1 MTEHSIIG
9 QESVPP
15 GTLNPYHRNPRHG
28 DVDAI
33 AEAVSALGQY
43 KAIVVNKGTLT
54 GRPNEILAG
63 NHTHQA
69 ITRLKLATIDVVW
82 VDVDDTTA
90 AKIVVG
96 DNRTGDLAGYD
107 NDILFELLQSLQ
119 TLDGSGFSQGD
130 YDSILSD
137 LTPAETAPK
146 QPGMSQEG
154 VNTFDRR
161 ADYEKAEARGVLI
174 DYSLDDYDTV
184 TEQLNTLRKQHGA
197 KDNAEL
203 VIMLI
208 EAATGETAPE
218 ETE

>member
-1 MTEHSIIG
+1 MSQTILGS
-9 QESVPP
+9 ESVPP
-15 GTLNPYHRNPRHG
+15 GSLNPYPQNPRQG

-33 AEAVSALGQY
+33 AASLNEFGQY
-43 KAIVVNKGTLT
+43 KPIVVNRGTQT

-63 NHTHQA
+63 NHTWQA
-69 ITRLKLATIDVVW
+69 ATKLRFKTINVVW
-82 VDVDDTTA
+82 VDVDDDTA
-90 AKIVVG
+90 AKIVLA

-107 NDILFELLQSLQ
+107 TDVLSDLMQSLQ
-119 TLDGSGFSQGD
+119 TLEGTGFTQGD
-130 YDSILSD
+130 YDSLIAD
-137 LTPAETAPK
+137 LNPVETAPK
-146 QPGMSQEG
+146 QPGRSQEG

-174 DYSLDDYDTV
+174 DYSLEDYDTV
-184 TEQLNTLRKQHGA
+184 TADLDTLRKRHGA

>member
-1 MTEHSIIG
+1 MSETILG
-9 QESVPP
+9 AESVDPS
-15 GTLNPYHRNPRHG
+15 TLNAYYRNPRQG

-33 AEAVSALGQY
+33 AEAVDALGQY
-43 KAIVVNKGTLT
+43 KPIVVNRGTVT

-69 ITRLKLATIDVVW
+69 ITRLRRKSIDVVW
-82 VDVDDTTA
+82 VDVDEDTA
-90 AKIVVG
+90 KKIVLA

-107 NDILFELLQSLQ
+107 NDALFALLQSLD

-137 LTPAETAPK
+137 LSPAETAPK
-146 QPGMSQEG
+146 QPGRSQEG

-161 ADYEKAEARGVLI
+161 EAYENTDARGVLL
-174 DYSLDDYDTV
+174 DYSLDDYDVV
-184 TEQLNTLRKQHGA
+184 TDRLNTLRKQHGA
-197 KDNAEL
+197 KDNAAL

-208 EAATGETAPE
+208 EAASGETAPE

>member
-1 MTEHSIIG
+1 MSETILGSEA
-9 QESVPP
+9 VPP

-33 AEAVSALGQY
+33 ASAVDALGQY
-43 KAIVVNKGTLT
+43 KPIVVNKGTLT

-69 ITRLKLATIDVVW
+69 ITRLGLPTIDVVW
-82 VDVDDTTA
+82 LDVDDATA
-90 AKIVVG
+90 AKIVVA

-107 NDILFELLQSLQ
+107 HDVLFDLLQGLQ
-119 TLDGSGFSQGD
+119 TLEGTGFSQTD
-130 YDSILSD
+130 YDSLIVD
-137 LTPAETAPK
+137 IAPLEEEPV
-146 QPGMSQEG
+146 QPGRSQEG

-161 ADYEKAEARGVLI
+161 ADYEKAEERGVLL
-174 DYSLDDYDTV
+174 DYSLEDYDAV
-184 TEQLNTLRKQHGA
+184 IEGLDTLRKQHGA
-197 KDNAEL
+197 KDNAAL

>member
-1 MTEHSIIG
+1 MGTER
-9 QESVPP
+9 VAPD
-15 GTLNPYHRNPRHG
+15 TLNPYHKNPRHG

-33 AEAVSALGQY
+33 ASAVSALGQY
-43 KAIVVNKGTLT
+43 KPIVVNKGTLT

-69 ITRLKLATIDVVW
+69 ITRLKQPTIDVVW
-82 VDVDDTTA
+82 VDVDDATA
-90 AKIVVG
+90 SKIVLS

-107 NDILFELLQSLQ
+107 NDVLFELLQSLQ
-119 TLDGSGFSQGD
+119 TLDGSGFTQGD

-137 LTPAETAPK
+137 LTPHETEPK
-146 QPGMSQEG
+146 QPGTSQAG

-161 ADYEKAEARGVLI
+161 ETYEKTEARGVLI

-184 TEQLNTLRKQHGA
+184 TKGLDTLRKQHGA

-203 VIMLI
+203 VLRLI